1 MSAVDDIIGRWV
13 KQVEATGE
21 LTRGRLW
28 GKPLNL
34 DDGREQT
41 PETWRMAHRVLKNAG
56 YVPAEVEMMRQVA
69 QLEQQLDASS
79 VPPERLALKR
89 RIAEL
94 RQQLAL
100 RRERY
105 GR

>member
-13 KQVEATGE
+13 KQVERTGE
-21 LTRGRLW
+21 LAKGRYW
-28 GKPLNL
+28 GKPLDL

-56 YVPAEVEMMRQVA
+56 YVPAEVGMMQQVA
-69 QLEQQLDASS
+69 DLERQLDACGTDE
-79 VPPERLALKR
+79 ERQALQR

-94 RQQLAL
+94 RQNIAL
-100 RRERY
+100 RREPR
-105 GR
+105 RR